1 MAAPSAID
9 ELLAAAKDRSLPP
22 VERWNPQRVG
32 EIDIRIASNG
42 DWYHEGALI
51 KRVAIAKLFATVLR
65 LEDGQHYLV
74 TPAEKLRIQVDDAP
88 FVAIDMD
95 ADGKGSSQR
104 LLFTT
109 NCGDLVLAG
118 ADRPITVAGDNGAP
132 RPYVEV
138 RRGLQALIA
147 RSVFYRL
154 VALAEV
160 DAGNQMGVWSNGQ
173 RFVLGTAVDGDAG
186 D

>member
-1 MAAPSAID
+1 M
-9 ELLAAAKDRSLPP
+9 
-22 VERWNPQRVG
+22 G

-51 KRVAIAKLFATVLR
+51 KRVAIAKLFATILR
-65 LEDGQHYLV
+65 KDDDQHYLV

-95 ADGKGSSQR
+95 GEGKGSSQR

-118 ADRPITVAGDNGAP
+118 ADHPITVTVNNGAP

-160 DAGNQMGVWSNGQ
+160 EASGEMGVWSEGQ
-173 RFVLGTAVDGDAG
+173 RFVLGTCGA
-186 D
+186 